1 MVQWHVLLKSCSKQ
15 FVALRIDAVADC
27 VFVSCLSAA
36 DASTAADD
44 GDDDDVMFVFE
55 NTPTRE
61 QERRADELRL
71 PRCFFLYES
80 AASPCAGCIGCEPD
94 DFDFATIG
102 RASGE

>member
-1 MVQWHVLLKSCSKQ
+1 MLLKSCSKR
-15 FVALRIDAVADC
+15 FVALRTDAVADLLL
-27 VFVSCLSAA
+27 VSCVPAA
-36 DASTAADD
+36 DAATAAD
-44 GDDDDVMFVFE
+44 DDDDVMFVFE
-55 NTPTRE
+55 NTPTRD

-102 RASGE
+102 RASGK

>member
-1 MVQWHVLLKSCSKQ
+1 
-15 FVALRIDAVADC
+15 
-27 VFVSCLSAA
+27 
-36 DASTAADD
+36 
-44 GDDDDVMFVFE
+44 MFVFE

-61 QERRADELRL
+61 QERRADELCL

-102 RASGE
+102 RASGKQRPPICSASVLIIELQNDVTGGSDRRFSVGNGDV